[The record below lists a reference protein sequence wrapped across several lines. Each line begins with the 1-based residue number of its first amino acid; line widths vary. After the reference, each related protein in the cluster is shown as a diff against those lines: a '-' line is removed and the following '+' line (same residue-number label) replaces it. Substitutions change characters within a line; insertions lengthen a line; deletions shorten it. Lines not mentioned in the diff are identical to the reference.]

1 MVGIGLGVSEGV
13 AAGVAVGRTG
23 VGVDGGGVRTGVAV
37 LVGDGVAVCGGF
49 GVAECR
55 ARGCNCGRPSTQP
68 RALGAAAEE
77 NANSIV
83 VMPKSRA
90 NKPKNPFISLPLK
103 RSEADAFLHRSAAR
117 VASRVPPRLAE
128 AASCERGMLRYETS
142 ETAATG
148 KSRRRP
154 PALVGR

>member
-55 ARGCNCGRPSTQP
+55 ARGCNCGRPSTHP
-68 RALGAAAEE
+68 LALGAAADE
-77 NANSIV
+77 NAKSIAE
-83 VMPKSRA
+83 MPKSRA
-90 NKPKNPFISLPLK
+90 AKPKNPFISLPLK
-103 RSEADAFLHRSAAR
+103 KRSEADRISPPQRCSRFEQGAAPTGRSR
-117 VASRVPPRLAE
+117 QL
-128 AASCERGMLRYETS
+128 
-142 ETAATG
+142 
-148 KSRRRP
+148 
-154 PALVGR
+154 

>member
-103 RSEADAFLHRSAAR
+103 KG
-117 VASRVPPRLAE
+117 PRRTHF
-128 AASCERGMLRYETS
+128 S
-142 ETAATG
+142 TAAPLALRAG
-148 KSRRRP
+148 CRP
-154 PALVGR
+154 DWQKPPVVNEGCSDTKQVKQQQQVRAAAGPLH